1 MPERLLYDLFLT
13 GGHLDLPADP
23 AWTQP
28 RRRIEVLGLS
38 GGLAKRQ
45 PIGRMGIPRGRGA
58 ADPELPAHSH
68 DVSAPCVPAPR
79 IDLEA
84 GDELIIT
91 VTDLRQNPEIHS
103 EESLDLYVNPGNI
116 KIAPLRL
123 RGRENT
129 RLYKLR
135 PNRPGTFVYCLSTL
149 PFWQHDFVDTAGE
162 DVQWLTYGAL
172 VVYPSYRGLA
182 RAGVVK
188 CPRTGLW
195 YHNGEAQTQ
204 ISADASNRN
213 FAFDDVRTYC
223 DSDRFLLFSS
233 IRGRESP
240 EGTSFKLVN
249 GRSFPDTLLPA
260 QIPPHLRHAF
270 GYDIAPGYETYIRLV
285 PRSPEE
291 PTKVLLRTF
300 NLCSDSVLFH
310 AGGLPAQA
318 LSGGAIAAGS
328 NQVVRTRVS
337 GDSTI
342 IYPGSSQDFLLTMGP
357 EFHSDHSQSER
368 ADLPR
373 PESEVLALSRAFR
386 SVIVPPPIRELVEK
400 WASVMSSA
408 WKEHAPDP
416 ENCPQ
421 CFLACIDEDSP
432 APGILLSP
440 EGRIV
445 PIQISGPEP
454 EVKTLPAAGAEQDSL
469 EAATAGPSSG
479 LHTPGA
485 PWNRFRSLAAKLRK
499 RVRTGM
505 GARKRGRVRDRK
517 GRLRLRLRDSKAIA
531 SINIVPKGLPG
542 DLTETIGDVLERG
555 LRRVKRNR
563 GVYVPGLIFY
573 LIFTDYVNIQ
583 GDAKPDSQE

>member
-1 MPERLLYDLFLT
+1 MPERLLYNLFLT

-149 PFWQHDFVDTAGE
+149 PLWQHDFVDTAGE

-204 ISADASNRN
+204 IPADASNRN

-270 GYDIAPGYETYIRLV
+270 GYDIAPGYETYIRLAR
-285 PRSPEE
+285 RSPEE

-318 LSGGAIAAGS
+318 LSG
-328 NQVVRTRVS
+328 
-337 GDSTI
+337 DSTI
-342 IYPGSSQDFLLTMGP
+342 IYPGSSQDLFLTMGP
-357 EFHSDHSQSER
+357 ESRSDHSQSER
-368 ADLPR
+368 ADWPR
-373 PESEVLALSRAFR
+373 PGSEVLALSRAFR

-400 WASVMSSA
+400 WASVMSLA

-421 CFLACIDEDSP
+421 YFLACIDEDSP

-445 PIQISGPEP
+445 PICCSQEETRQVQAHDAEP
-454 EVKTLPAAGAEQDSL
+454 EVKTLP
-469 EAATAGPSSG
+469 
-479 LHTPGA
+479 
-485 PWNRFRSLAAKLRK
+485 WNRLGSLATRFKKRLQTGIGRRK
-499 RVRTGM
+499 RKSLFRDK
-505 GARKRGRVRDRK
+505 RKP
-517 GRLRLRLRDSKAIA
+517 LRINLRDSKAIA
-531 SINIVPKGLPG
+531 SINIMPKGPPD
-542 DLTETIGDVLERG
+542 DLIETIGNALEQG
-555 LRRVKRNR
+555 LRHIKRNR
-563 GVYVPGLIFY
+563 NAYIPGLIFY

-583 GDAKPDSQE
+583 GDTQPDS